1 MWAVNAPDLDLQS
14 RVVVESTQGAPMEP
28 PRRSAD
34 QVAAAAAAMD
44 RARAAG
50 LPDDLVTILLSARRA
65 WWAQDTP
72 DALFSPWPDLTDLAR
87 AAAHPSATLVD
98 EVVVRVIRRRLSS

>member
-1 MWAVNAPDLDLQS
+1 
-14 RVVVESTQGAPMEP
+14 MEP

-44 RARAAG
+44 RARTAG
-50 LPDDLVTILLSARRA
+50 LPDDLLTILLSARRA

-72 DALFSPWPDLTDLAR
+72 AALFSPWPDPADLAR
-87 AAAHPSATLVD
+87 AVAHPSSALVD
-98 EVVVRVIRRRLSS
+98 EMVVRVIRRRLRS